1 MASGHGRVEVHL
13 PLNTMVELLTYGFM
27 QRALAAS
34 VIVGTLCAVIGVF
47 VILRGLAFV
56 GAGTAHAAFA
66 GVTLG
71 YLIDLNP
78 MVMAMVF
85 GLGTIWIVQAL
96 NERSRTA
103 YDVSV
108 GIFYAAS
115 MALAIFFIGLM
126 HTYNSEVYGYLFG
139 SILSV
144 TSSEIRIIG
153 LLGAVALA
161 CIALFFKELH
171 FIAFD
176 QEMAE
181 ASGIPATRIFFLLL
195 TLVGVTVVV
204 ALKAVGAL
212 LVFALLIIPAAAAYQ
227 LARRLW
233 TMILCAVGLGLTST
247 IGGLLLSYAYDLPS
261 GSTITLLATA
271 LFFVAVLV
279 SPKR

>member
-1 MASGHGRVEVHL
+1 M
-13 PLNTMVELLTYGFM
+13 TDLLTYGFM

-34 VIVGTLCAVIGVF
+34 VMIGTLCAVVGVF
-47 VILRGLAFV
+47 VVLRGLAFV
-56 GAGTAHAAFA
+56 GAGTAHSAFA

-71 YLIDLNP
+71 YLVGINP
-78 MVMAMVF
+78 MAMALVF

-103 YDVSV
+103 FDVSV

-115 MALAIFFIGLM
+115 MALAIVFIGLM
-126 HTYNSEVYGYLFG
+126 RTYNSEVYGYLFG

-144 TSSEIRIIG
+144 TPSELWTIG
-153 LLGAVALA
+153 LLSAVALT
-161 CIALFFKELH
+161 CLALFFKEFH

-176 QEMAE
+176 QEMAA
-181 ASGIPATRIFFLLL
+181 ASGIPATRLFFLLL
-195 TLVGVTVVV
+195 NLVGLTIVI

-227 LARRLW
+227 LASRLW
-233 TMILCAVGLGLTST
+233 TMILWAVGVGLTST
-247 IGGLLLSYAYDLPS
+247 IGGLLLSYAFDLPS
-261 GSTITLLATA
+261 GATITLLATA
-271 LFFVAVLV
+271 LFFLAVLA